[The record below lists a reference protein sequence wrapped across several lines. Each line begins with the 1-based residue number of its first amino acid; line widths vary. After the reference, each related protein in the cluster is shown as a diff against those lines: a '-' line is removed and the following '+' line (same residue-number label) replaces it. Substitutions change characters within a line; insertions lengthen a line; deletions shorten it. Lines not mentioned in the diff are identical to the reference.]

1 MVATGDVQDF
11 ESLLTHC
18 ISPIFYIYHL
28 LVSIVL
34 YSVGSGSVGF
44 GEVTSPPQ
52 LFQLPFPPWTKCR
65 FSWFCNMGD
74 WKQSG
79 WSACPAAH
87 WTARPSHWSASPH
100 TRHLAV
106 ARHLLFG
113 RVLFENSLG

>member
-44 GEVTSPPQ
+44 GEVTSPN
-52 LFQLPFPPWTKCR
+52 R
-65 FSWFCNMGD
+65 
-74 WKQSG
+74 
-79 WSACPAAH
+79 
-87 WTARPSHWSASPH
+87 
-100 TRHLAV
+100 
-106 ARHLLFG
+106 
-113 RVLFENSLG
+113 